1 MQVIRNRKVEN
12 MRTEAKWRGGAGA
25 LVTLVVAVALVAIA
39 ALAASGGASGQ
50 SRSAPVNQIRPKID
64 GTTREGNTL
73 SADLG
78 AWGGTKPIS
87 FSGVWRRCGS
97 NGGNCSDIGGTQNT
111 LQYKLTQ
118 DDVGSTIRIVV
129 TAKNADG
136 MATATSSP
144 TAVIKAAP
152 AQSPRNTTA
161 PSIAGNAQEGQ
172 TLTGNRGNWDGSEP
186 ISYTLNWQRCD
197 QNGGSC
203 ANISGASAATYTLTS
218 ADVNNRVRLRVIAG
232 NAAGKT
238 TAYSQPTAVVTAKG
252 PSLPPGAIKLPDGK
266 ISIPVASVSI
276 PERLNIAQLDFSPNP
291 LRSRNDTITAR
302 FRIYDT
308 RGYVVRDALVFV
320 IPLPYGW
327 TTQPAET
334 TTGTDG
340 WAQVQMR
347 ATSQMPRKAA
357 VVMFVRARKPGD
369 NVLTG
374 VTARRLVQMLVSIQ

>member
-1 MQVIRNRKVEN
+1 
-12 MRTEAKWRGGAGA
+12 MRTDAKWRGGLGA

-39 ALAASGGASGQ
+39 ALAGSGGASGQ
-50 SRSAPVNQIRPKID
+50 TRSAPVNQIKPKIN
-64 GTTREGNTL
+64 GSEREGNTL

-87 FSGVWRRCGS
+87 FSGVWRRCGP
-97 NGGNCSDIGGTQNT
+97 NGGNCGDIPGTQNS

-118 DDVGSTIRIVV
+118 ADVGNTIRIVV
-129 TAKNADG
+129 TAKNSDG
-136 MATATSSP
+136 QASATSNATS
-144 TAVIKAAP
+144 VVKAAP
-152 AQSPRNTTA
+152 AQSPKNTAA
-161 PSIAGNAQEGQ
+161 PSIAGTAQEGQ

-186 ISYTLNWQRCD
+186 IDYALNWQRCD

-203 ANISGASAATYTLTS
+203 ASISGASASTYTLTS
-218 ADVNNRVRLRVIAG
+218 ADVNNRVRLRVIAS
-232 NAAGKT
+232 NAAGRT
-238 TAYSQPTAVVTAKG
+238 TAYSQPTGVVASKG

-266 ISIPVASVSI
+266 ISIPVSSVSL

-327 TTQPAET
+327 TTQPGET

-347 ATSQMPRKAA
+347 ATSQMPRNAA

-374 VTARRLVQMLVSIQ
+374 VTSRRLVQMLVKLQ